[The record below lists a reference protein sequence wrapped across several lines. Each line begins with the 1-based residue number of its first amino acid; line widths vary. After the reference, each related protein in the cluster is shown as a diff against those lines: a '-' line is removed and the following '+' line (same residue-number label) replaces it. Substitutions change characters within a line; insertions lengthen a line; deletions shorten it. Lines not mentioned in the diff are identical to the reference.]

1 MKAVHLLLLMI
12 VGAALLSGGLYAVP
26 TNPASDQAASQSA
39 PKAVSAQSNRPS
51 GDGGPQGDARASGE
65 QRDPRGSSDKNGP
78 RGKALAT
85 KPTRPRPI
93 AGQRALPEAG
103 NPANVRSSVPSQPA
117 VVNHGSIQNEA
128 IYRALPVRPSGMI
141 RPAAPSAGNVR
152 HRDPNPPVIGGA
164 ASSHS
169 RSAAVIDGTRTKL
182 KGPRN

>member
-1 MKAVHLLLLMI
+1 MKAIRLLLLTI
-12 VGAALLSGGLYAVP
+12 VDAALLSGGLYAVP
-26 TNPASDQAASQSA
+26 TNPAADQAASESA

-51 GDGGPQGDARASGE
+51 GTSGPQSDARASGE
-65 QRDPRGSSDKNGP
+65 QQGP
-78 RGKALAT
+78 RRSAKNRPRSKALAT

-164 ASSHS
+164 ASSNS